1 MSNDNKE
8 SSLSY
13 AQAMEQI
20 QEILRAINE
29 NNMDV
34 DLLGERV
41 ARATGLIAMCRA
53 KLQKASL
60 QIEQAVGGTDGSAS
74 TSSSEN
80 YASEGNF

>member
-41 ARATGLIAMCRA
+41 ARATELIAMCRA

-60 QIEQAVGGTDGSAS
+60 QIEQAVGGTDGSA
-74 TSSSEN
+74 
-80 YASEGNF
+80 ASVSANDSASV